1 VTPGAAARN
10 IAGDARST
18 SDKET
23 AMESRIILP
32 LDNLPWNQARD
43 IITRTS
49 GRVWGYKIRRA
60 VLDRGLGVLADIRP
74 YGRVMLDFKLY
85 DIPSAMTES
94 LRQHLSAGADITTVH
109 CTAGYDPA
117 AEGLSGDNL
126 AGVTVLTS
134 IGPEHFSRYY
144 RGASIAAMVAGM
156 AREAA
161 GRYGYLVCSARELR
175 GIDNIPIKKICPGI
189 RPAWYTRGDDQQ
201 RTATPADAIRAG
213 AHLLVIGRPLLE
225 AEDIRDALARTNQE
239 IASAL
244 QPGSESPPAT
254 PAAAS

>member
-1 VTPGAAARN
+1 
-10 IAGDARST
+10 
-18 SDKET
+18 
-23 AMESRIILP
+23 MQSRIILP
-32 LDNLPWNQARD
+32 LDHLPWNQARE

-49 GRVWGYKIRRA
+49 GLVWGYKIRRA
-60 VLDRGLGVLADIRP
+60 VLDCGLGVLAEIRP

-117 AEGLSGDNL
+117 AEGLSGEKL

-144 RGASIAAMVAGM
+144 RGPGIAAMVARM

-161 GRYGYLVCSARELR
+161 GRYGYLVCSARDLGAIQEL
-175 GIDNIPIKKICPGI
+175 PIKKICPGI

-225 AEDIRDALARTNQE
+225 AADIQGALRRTNQE

-244 QPGSESPPAT
+244 KPAS
-254 PAAAS
+254 AGCA